1 MTIKAILVPTDGEE
15 TLSAVLETALV
26 VARRF
31 DAHITVLHVSDSALQ
46 SAMYTNMSR
55 DLKQKVLDEEKKI
68 LIANADE
75 IRKRVEAFAQ
85 ERSINLSDKPIKEG
99 GITLSFHHELGNK
112 KETLVRWARLF
123 DTTAVMRPA
132 KTKGRLGRALYG
144 NALEAIMLQS
154 GKPVL
159 MVPPD
164 WEPHRTQSAVVAWNH
179 SLEASRALAMTIPWL
194 VQMDKVT
201 VVVPKRMIESGERV
215 VEHLAWHGAKAEVE
229 MLNRQT
235 YSAGKRILNIC
246 DKVGAEFLVM
256 GGYSHS
262 RMQEHVLGG
271 VTDHILRHSKVIT
284 VMVH

>member
-1 MTIKAILVPTDGEE
+1 MTIKAILVPTDGEA

-31 DAHITVLHVSDSALQ
+31 DAHITVLNVSDSALQ

-68 LIANADE
+68 LVANADE

-85 ERSINLSDKPIKEG
+85 ERSINLSDEPIKEG

-229 MLNRQT
+229 MLNRRT

>member
-15 TLSAVLETALV
+15 TMSTVLDTAIV

-31 DAHITVLHVSDSALQ
+31 AAHITVFHVSDSSMK

-68 LIANADE
+68 LVAKADE
-75 IRKRVEAFAQ
+75 IRNRVEAFAKK
-85 ERSINLSDKPIKEG
+85 RRIALSDRPLEEEKISM
-99 GITLSFHHELGNK
+99 SFHHEIGTK
-112 KETLVRWARLF
+112 RETLVHWARLF

-132 KTKGRLGRALYG
+132 KTKGRLGLALYG

-164 WEPHRTQSAVVAWNH
+164 WEAHRTQNAVVAWNH

-194 VQMDKVT
+194 VQMKKVT
-201 VVVPKRMIESGERV
+201 VVVPKRLLESGERV
-215 VEHLAWHGAKAEVE
+215 VEHLAWHGANAEVE
-229 MLNRQT
+229 TLNRRT
-235 YSAGKRILNIC
+235 STVGKRILKIC
-246 DKVGAEFLVM
+246 DNVGAEFLVM

-271 VTDHILRHSKVIT
+271 VTDHILRNSTVIT
-284 VMVH
+284 VMAH

>member
-15 TLSAVLETALV
+15 SLSAVLETALV

-31 DAHITVLHVSDSALQ
+31 EAHITVLHVSDSALQ

-85 ERSINLSDKPIKEG
+85 ERSVNLSDKPLKDG

-164 WEPHRTQSAVVAWNH
+164 WEPHRAQNAVVAWNH

-215 VEHLAWHGAKAEVE
+215 VEHLAWHGAQAEVE
-229 MLNRQT
+229 ILNRRT
-235 YSAGKRILNIC
+235 SSVGKRILKIC
-246 DKVGAEFLVM
+246 DKAGAEFLVM